1 MRPGIA
7 LLTTAAAAAL
17 LVAPAAGL
25 AGTAASTPSP
35 KGPPS
40 PLTEPAAI
48 QKLAADAYVWALAP
62 EFVYRFLKY
71 NALKTAPVN
80 MLGGK
85 GTSAAAWNNLATN
98 AGDASVLY
106 LNSMIDLS
114 GRPVAG
120 TQNGGTKEMVLTVPP
135 SSTNYYVVNLL
146 DDFINSTGSIGTR
159 TTPSTKSTSYLVV
172 GPTSK
177 YAHKRVVTING
188 FTYRVLATDTDYNW
202 MLIRI
207 RADSLVPSSDPSSVS
222 SINASTVQKFAFNTL
237 KQFQDNGNTPI
248 YPSSSAPYT
257 PTTAQLNRAQ
267 KWKNAPTQAL
277 TFFKQAGRSLALNP
291 LPSRTTGLG
300 ATPMSALPA
309 WVVPQANAKKVFQN
323 PSYGQ
328 AHALRLFRP
337 LGLTARGYFVPRN
350 WGSAQTDALQA
361 GYNDGETAVAN
372 LQSALGVSASTNF
385 WTYLNND
392 IGTYP
397 NSVMGYLFRA
407 SVVVAGGSANV
418 PLDAIYGQ
426 INNTD
431 GTSATQLLGSN
442 TYKMTFV
449 LPPGLTSPTPP
460 FNSTLPPTVNN
471 SSGQPKGFWSI
482 HAYQT
487 DPSQSAAPF
496 ITQASAQNLAYSQ
509 ANLTVKSV
517 SATNDTITVG
527 MPTWGAAPIASQ
539 PVFFGTGAAAYGL
552 QPNTT
557 YYVATT
563 PTVKGKGKKTSYTF
577 KVSTTWKQV
586 LSPIVQMNGQ
596 SVGGV
601 PEQGPDG
608 TPGPTVDIAAGSGT
622 LNWGPVQPVS
632 QLGSQ
637 QITSGKLAPNPDGS
651 YTIWFGPTLPADAPA
666 TNWIPT
672 PSLASLQAIYG
683 ADAAL
688 TAPQI
693 RPMLR
698 IYYPTPGSD
707 TAASIL
713 PPPNGSMKATWVI
726 PAVQQVN

>member
-1 MRPGIA
+1 MRKRFLPV
-7 LLTTAAAAAL
+7 LAAL
-17 LVAPAAGL
+17 VAVPMAPAAGL
-25 AGTAASTPSP
+25 AGTAASTPTP

-40 PLTEPAAI
+40 PLTNPAAI
-48 QKLAADAYVWALAP
+48 QKLAADAYTWALAP
-62 EFVYRFLKY
+62 EYVYRFLKY
-71 NALKTAPVN
+71 NALTTAPVN

-85 GTSAAAWNNLATN
+85 GASAAAWNNLATN

-106 LNSMIDLS
+106 LNSMIDLT

-135 SSTNYYVVNLL
+135 SLTNYYVVNLL

-172 GPTSK
+172 GPTSQ
-177 YAHKRVVTING
+177 YAHKRVVTIKG
-188 FTYRVLATDTDYNW
+188 FTYRVLPTDTNYNW

-207 RADSLVPSSDPSSVS
+207 RADSLVPSSDPSSVAS
-222 SINASTVQKFAFNTL
+222 VNASTVQKFAFNTL
-237 KQFQDNGNTPI
+237 AQFQNNGNTPI

-257 PTTAQLNRAQ
+257 PTKRQMKQAE
-267 KWKNAPTQAL
+267 KWKNAPTDAL

-300 ATPMSALPA
+300 ATPIRSLPA
-309 WVVPQANAKKVFQN
+309 WVVPQANAREVFQN

-328 AHALRLFRP
+328 AKALRLFRP

-350 WGSAQTDALQA
+350 WGTDQMHALQA
-361 GYNDGETAVAN
+361 GYSDGVAAVAN
-372 LQSALGVSASTNF
+372 MQSALGASASTNF
-385 WTYLNND
+385 WSYLNQN

-397 NSVMGYLFRA
+397 NSAVGYLFRA
-407 SVVVAGGSANV
+407 TVVVAGGSANV
-418 PLDAIYGQ
+418 PLDGVYGQ

-431 GTSATQLLGSN
+431 GTSATQLVGSN
-442 TYKMTFV
+442 TYKMTFMP
-449 LPPGLTSPTPP
+449 PPGLTTPTPP
-460 FNSTLPPTVNN
+460 FNSTIPPTVNN
-471 SSGQPKGFWSI
+471 SSGQPKAFWSM

-496 ITQASAQNLAYSQ
+496 ITQASAQNLAYSH
-509 ANLTVKSV
+509 ANLVVKSV

-527 MPTWGAAPIASQ
+527 MPTWGASPIASQ
-539 PVFFGTGAAAYGL
+539 AVFFGTGAAAYGL

-563 PTVKGKGKKTSYTF
+563 PSVTGKGKKTTYTF
-577 KVSTTWKQV
+577 KVSTTWKQT
-586 LSPIVQMNGQ
+586 LSPIVQINGQ

-608 TPGPTVDIAAGSGT
+608 TPGPIVDLAAGSGT

-637 QITSGKLAPNPDGS
+637 QIASSQLAANSDGS
-651 YTIWFGPTLPADAPA
+651 YTIWFGPTLPTGAPA

-683 ADAAL
+683 AGAAL
-688 TAPQI
+688 TTPQI

-698 IYYPTPGSD
+698 IYWPTPGSN

-713 PPPNGSMKATWVI
+713 PPPNGLTKATWVI
-726 PAVQQVN
+726 PKIQQVN

>member
-1 MRPGIA
+1 MRPGTA

-25 AGTAASTPSP
+25 AGTAAAAPAA
-35 KGPPS
+35 KGPAS

-48 QKLAADAYVWALAP
+48 QKLAASAYVWSLAP

-135 SSTNYYVVNLL
+135 SATNYYVVNLL
-146 DDFINSTGSIGTR
+146 DAFINSTGSIGTR
-159 TTPSTKSTSYLVV
+159 TTPSKKSTSYLIV
-172 GPTSK
+172 GPTSQ
-177 YAHKRVVTING
+177 YAHKRKVTING
-188 FTYRVLATDTDYNW
+188 FTYRVLPTDTDYNW

-207 RADSLVPSSDPSSVS
+207 RADSLVPASDPSSVN
-222 SINASTVQKFAFNTL
+222 SINTSTVQKFAFNTL
-237 KQFQDNGNTPI
+237 RQFQQNGNAPI
-248 YPSSSAPYT
+248 YPSASAPYT
-257 PTTAQLNRAQ
+257 PTKAQLNRAQ
-267 KWKNAPTQAL
+267 KWKSAPTQAL
-277 TFFKQAGRSLALNP
+277 AFFKQAGRSLALNP
-291 LPSRTTGLG
+291 LPARGTGLG
-300 ATPMSALPA
+300 NTPMSALPA
-309 WVVPQANAKKVFQN
+309 WVVPQADAGTTFQN

-328 AHALRLFRP
+328 AGALRLFKP
-337 LGLTARGYFVPRN
+337 LGLTAKGYLVPRN
-350 WGSAQTDALQA
+350 WGTQQLDALQA
-361 GYNDGETAVAN
+361 GYQDGQAQVAA
-372 LQSALGVSASTNF
+372 LQSSLGVSASTNF

-397 NSVMGYLFRA
+397 NTVEGYLFRA
-407 SVVVAGGSANV
+407 TVVVAGGSANV
-418 PLDAIYGQ
+418 PLDAVYGQ

-431 GTSATQLLGSN
+431 GTSATQLAGGS
-442 TYKMTFV
+442 TYKMTFTP
-449 LPPGLTSPTPP
+449 PPGLNATPPP
-460 FNSTLPPTVNN
+460 FNSTIPPTVND
-471 SSGQPKGFWSI
+471 SSGNAKGFWSL
-482 HAYQT
+482 HVYQT

-509 ANLTVKSV
+509 ANIAVKSV
-517 SATNDTITVG
+517 SATNDTITVSA
-527 MPTWGAAPIASQ
+527 PAWGGAPEASQ
-539 PVFFGTGAAAYGL
+539 PVFFGTGAQAYGL
-552 QPNTT
+552 QPDTT

-563 PTVKGKGKKTSYTF
+563 PTVKGKGKKTTYTF
-577 KVSTTWKQV
+577 KVSATWQQV
-586 LSPIVQMNGQ
+586 LSPITTLDGQ
-596 SVGGV
+596 TVGGV
-601 PEQGPDG
+601 PEQGPSG
-608 TPGPTVDIAAGSGT
+608 TAGPVVDIAAGSGT

-637 QITSGKLAPNPDGS
+637 QITSGKLAANADGS
-651 YTIWFGPTLPADAPA
+651 YTLWFGPTLPSGAPA

-672 PSLASLQAIYG
+672 PSLAALQQVYG
-683 ADAAL
+683 PTAAL

-698 IYYPTPGSD
+698 IYYPTPGSN

-726 PAVQQVN
+726 PSVQKVG